1 MPSVALRFRSILE
14 PKLPGDKSKASSMGS
29 LSSSL
34 PLLLRYS
41 SYCYYST
48 LSTSAYLAPSV
59 VSCSLG
65 PFLRR
70 QFSNPMSRVRLYRH
84 LCSLGISFDTYSCT
98 SRTPLRR
105 LTTLCTRHVAYPVPS
120 HVGQSSRPDPKK
132 FFVCPLGDLLLPPTN
147 ALMRSRKRKAPAAT
161 AESAPCS
168 TSHWALPN
176 DGNEEYT
183 FKLFFRRRPP
193 ERRCC
198 WYCNLLS
205 LKLLTLFSES
215 LL

>member
-1 MPSVALRFRSILE
+1 MVLLIEKTDSLRARYEWLRPTARRTRRLVLFCSGCSIYRRYPRTMPSVALRFRSILE

-98 SRTPLRR
+98 SRSPLRR
-105 LTTLCTRHVAYPVPS
+105 LTTLCTRMSRIQSLRTWGNLPVLTRK
-120 HVGQSSRPDPKK
+120 SSS
-132 FFVCPLGDLLLPPTN
+132 FV
-147 ALMRSRKRKAPAAT
+147 R
-161 AESAPCS
+161 
-168 TSHWALPN
+168 
-176 DGNEEYT
+176 
-183 FKLFFRRRPP
+183 
-193 ERRCC
+193 
-198 WYCNLLS
+198 
-205 LKLLTLFSES
+205 
-215 LL
+215 